1 MILRPRFVFI
11 GNKWEAGQEI
21 ELAEDGTFVAMRA
34 TSQADDGTFLSPAFV
49 NAHSH
54 FEYFGLL
61 DQIAKDLDFFPWI
74 RRLTE
79 LKALQSAEEVAED
92 CLRAAVANR
101 KSGVALVG
109 EHSDRL
115 GSAAA
120 MNSQNLGGI
129 IFQEVIT
136 FNERD
141 RPEEKLRVVEDK
153 AAAQREVFSGGAV
166 PNPHSLYTV
175 DEATLRHLFSTP
187 GPRSIHIA
195 ESVYENQLIERA
207 EGPFADLERRFGFE
221 PRARNVRA
229 IEYLEQLG
237 GLRPETQL
245 VHACDINESEIQKIA
260 ESGASVA
267 HCPRSN
273 IRLQTP
279 PCPVMELLTAGAR
292 VGLGLDS
299 AASSGPI
306 SMFDEMRAAF
316 QVASQRRH
324 PLTRTQIWMM
334 ATSMGAFSLG
344 FDKWSIESSP
354 LISILS
360 DAVSPDEM
368 FDRAQVD
375 SVEWFATK
383 H

>member
-1 MILRPRFVFI
+1 
-11 GNKWEAGQEI
+11 
-21 ELAEDGTFVAMRA
+21 MRA

-61 DQIAKDLDFFPWI
+61 DQIAKDLDFFTWI

-79 LKALQSAEEVAED
+79 LKALQSTEEVAED

-141 RPEEKLRVVEDK
+141 RPAKKLKVVKDK
-153 AAAQREVFSGGAV
+153 AAAQREVFSGEV
-166 PNPHSLYTV
+166 VSNPHSLYTV
-175 DEATLRHLFSTP
+175 DEATLHHLFSTP
-187 GPRSIHIA
+187 GPRSIHVA
-195 ESVYENQLIERA
+195 ESIFENQLIERA

-221 PRARNVRA
+221 PVPRNVRT
-229 IEYLEQLG
+229 IEYLEQVG
-237 GLRPETQL
+237 GLRSETQL

-279 PCPVMELLTAGAR
+279 PCPVMELLTAGVR

-324 PLTRTQIWMM
+324 PLSRTQIWMM
-334 ATSMGAFSLG
+334 ATSMGASSLG
-344 FDKWSIESSP
+344 VGQCCIESSP
-354 LISILS
+354 LISIRS

-375 SVEWFATK
+375 SVEWIATK